1 MNFPPIFLNLELF
14 FFRFFV
20 LSFNF
25 FPFFS
30 SKFIFTDFFPL
41 DFDNP
46 FPSNSACPSLASSP
60 VVARRDSILKHAGS
74 VKNTDRRVSIN
85 QPVVVEYMSEKR
97 PSGQSSAASLQ
108 QSINYNVSK
117 SNARPAS
124 LILTKNDRPAFKLI
138 RTPSFDQDQDDAIT
152 INATNT
158 NTTTNFTESVQN
170 MHTSSTLARDD
181 DDVDESIPLVQP
193 SDKESNNKIS
203 NSINFT

>member
-1 MNFPPIFLNLELF
+1 M
-14 FFRFFV
+14 
-20 LSFNF
+20 
-25 FPFFS
+25 
-30 SKFIFTDFFPL
+30 
-41 DFDNP
+41 
-46 FPSNSACPSLASSP
+46 
-60 VVARRDSILKHAGS
+60 ARRDSILKHAGS